1 MIDKRL
7 LKNLD
12 YVIIAVVVLL
22 TTISFFVIAS
32 ASPENPYYFVKRQG
46 IWVSVG
52 LVLFVVV
59 LSIDYH
65 DLIPYANHLYYLNL
79 ALLIAVLI
87 FGREAKG
94 AQRWLRLG
102 FFELQPSEL
111 AKLIII
117 VTFADLLSK
126 RASSLQTGSVRD
138 LFPALLHVGV
148 PMALILKQPDLGTS
162 MVFIG
167 LLVGMLFVAGIK
179 WQYLAGFSAL
189 GGALAP
195 LLFYLLED
203 YQQKRI
209 LVVFNPYID
218 PTDSGYNVIQSMIA
232 IGSGRVWGKGLFGGT
247 QNRLGFLPEQH
258 TDFIFSVIGEELGF
272 IGAAVIIALYFIL
285 IYRGIRVALK
295 ARDDFGVLLATGV
308 TVMFTFHIL
317 VNVGMTLGVMPVTGI
332 PLPFLSYGGSSYLVN
347 MMALGLLLN
356 VHMRRQKILF

>member
-12 YVIIAVVVLL
+12 YVIIAVVVLI
-22 TTISFFVIAS
+22 TTISFFIIAS
-32 ASPENPYYFVKRQG
+32 ASPENPGYFVRKQAM
-46 IWVSVG
+46 WVCVG
-52 LVLFVVV
+52 LILFVLV

-65 DLIPYANHLYYLNL
+65 DLIPHTKHLYYFNL
-79 ALLIAVLI
+79 VLLMAVFA

-102 FFELQPSEL
+102 PLEVQPSEL

-117 VTFADLLSK
+117 ITLADLLSK
-126 RASSLQTGSVRD
+126 RATNFQSGSARD
-138 LFPALLHVGV
+138 LLAVLTHVGI

-162 MVFIG
+162 LVFIS
-167 LLVGMLFVAGIK
+167 LLIGMLFVAGIK
-179 WQYLAGFSAL
+179 WHYLLGL
-189 GGALAP
+189 GGLGAGLAP
-195 LLFYLLED
+195 LMFYLLED
-203 YQQKRI
+203 YQRKRI

-232 IGSGRVWGKGLFGGT
+232 IGSGRLWGKGLFGGT

-272 IGAAVIIALYFIL
+272 VGAAILVSLYFIL
-285 IYRGIRVALK
+285 IYRGIVIALK

-308 TVMFTFHIL
+308 SVMFAFHIL
-317 VNVGMTLGVMPVTGI
+317 VNVGMTLGIMPVTGI
-332 PLPFLSYGGSSYLVN
+332 PLPFMSYGGSSYLTN